1 MKKTVKTFKFKK
13 ELYEVNE
20 HDSLTLVSERP
31 NKWYSIKT
39 PENCF
44 GYNDYIHL
52 YKNDSGYYVIPLYRK
67 HSITLLN
74 KAYVELMKAH
84 GHVLK

>member
-13 ELYEVNE
+13 ELYEVIE
-20 HDSLTLVSERP
+20 HDSITLINENP
-31 NKWYSIKT
+31 EKWYSIKT

-52 YKNDSGYYVIPLYRK
+52 YKNDLGYYVLPLYRK
-67 HSITLLN
+67 HTKTLLN
-74 KAYVELMKAH
+74 KSHKELMKAY
-84 GHVLK
+84 GYYEN